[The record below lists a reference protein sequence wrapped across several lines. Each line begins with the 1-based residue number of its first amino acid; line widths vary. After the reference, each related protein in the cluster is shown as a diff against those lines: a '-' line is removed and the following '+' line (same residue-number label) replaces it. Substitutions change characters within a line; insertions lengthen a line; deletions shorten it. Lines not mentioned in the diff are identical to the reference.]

1 MKKLVFILLAITSS
15 LVFSQNLLKG
25 TVEEEAADE
34 NNKPL
39 IGANIIW
46 KNTSIGTTSDSEGK
60 FELPLIDESNILIVS
75 YIGYKSQ
82 TITITSEKEI
92 EVVLIP
98 EAKEIN
104 DVEVVE
110 KAPSTQID
118 YLGVEN
124 KSVLT
129 SKELLKAACCTL
141 AESFET
147 NPSIDVSFSDAITGI
162 RQIEM
167 LGLAGIYT
175 QTTMEALPYI
185 RGLMSNTGLSFG
197 TWNMD

>member
-1 MKKLVFILLAITSS
+1 MT
-15 LVFSQNLLKG
+15 
-25 TVEEEAADE
+25 D
-34 NNKPL
+34 
-39 IGANIIW
+39 
-46 KNTSIGTTSDSEGK
+46 D
-60 FELPLIDESNILIVS
+60 SNILIVS
-75 YIGYKSQ
+75 FIGYKSQ
-82 TITITSEKEI
+82 TFTITNEKEI
-92 EVVLIP
+92 EVNLIP
-98 EAKEIN
+98 EASQIS
-104 DVEVVE
+104 DVEVVG
-110 KAPSTQID
+110 KTPSTEID

-124 KSVLT
+124 SSTLT
-129 SKELLKAACCTL
+129 RKELQKAACCTL